1 MPCTRYIQSLS
12 ELRKKTAKQNIV
24 LRIFIIL
31 SLIKTTGLT
40 NSCILVYTY
49 QEYKIVFCK
58 LLNKILK
65 LNLWDTK
72 IPYVLFRPL

>member
-1 MPCTRYIQSLS
+1 MF
-12 ELRKKTAKQNIV
+12 N
-24 LRIFIIL
+24 IL
-31 SLIKTTGLT
+31 SLIKAIGLT

-58 LLNKILK
+58 LINKILK

-72 IPYVLFRPL
+72 IPCMLFRQL